1 MSGRGCAL
9 RAPPPHRPGKGK
21 RMLPLLLPL
30 LAAFLVGR
38 LLDKLKIPGGMMV
51 GAVLGAC
58 AVHLIWGMGRLPA
71 PVKWAAQVIAG
82 GFIGS
87 SITKKELRELRS
99 VAKPALVLIPGLFAV
114 NVVAGVLM
122 RSSGKM
128 DIMTALLSAAPG
140 GVSDIP
146 MIAADMDADVSIV
159 MVMQVVRF
167 LMGIG
172 LFPTV
177 IRLLS
182 GGGRGEAAP
191 RAQKNKEK
199 QAVLPVAY
207 TMLVAAACG
216 AVGKWSGLPAGAMS
230 FAAVGAIVFKLAY
243 EKAAVPRAVR
253 KTAQCLSGAY
263 VGAGIGLAEIQAFG
277 GLSLPILALVAV
289 YSLGCFLIS
298 RLLYKLGLFNKT
310 ESLLASTPAGA
321 SDMALIAADLGVSNV
336 KLILLQILRML
347 IVITLFPTL
356 FSVIAGNF

>member
-1 MSGRGCAL
+1 MQL
-9 RAPPPHRPGKGK
+9 I
-21 RMLPLLLPL
+21 LPLA
-30 LAAFLVGR
+30 AAFLVGR
-38 LLDKLKIPGGMMV
+38 LLDRFRVPGGMMV

-58 AVHLIWGMGRLPA
+58 AVNLLLGVGSLPA
-71 PVKWAAQVIAG
+71 PVKWTAQVIAG

-87 SITKKELRELRS
+87 GITRKELRELRS
-99 VAKPALVLIPGLFAV
+99 VAKPALVLIPGLLAV
-114 NVVAGVLM
+114 NVTAGILM
-122 RSSGKM
+122 RSTGKM
-128 DIMTALLSAAPG
+128 DLITALLSAAPG

-182 GGGRGEAAP
+182 DTGRTETAP
-191 RAQKNKEK
+191 RQQKTKQK
-199 QAVLPVAY
+199 QALMPVVY
-207 TMLVAAACG
+207 TLLAAAVCG
-216 AVGKWSGLPAGAMS
+216 ALGKWSGLPAGAMS
-230 FAAVGAIVFKLAY
+230 FAAAGAIVFKLLY
-243 EKAAVPRAVR
+243 DKAAVPRVVR

-263 VGAGIGLAEIQAFG
+263 VGAGIGMAEIQAFG

-289 YSLGCFLIS
+289 YSLGCFVIS
-298 RLLYKLGLFNKT
+298 RLLYKFGLFNKT
-310 ESLLASTPAGA
+310 EAMLASTPAGA
-321 SDMALIAADLGVSNV
+321 SDMALIAADLGVSNI

-356 FSVIAGNF
+356 FTLICAHTIR

>member
-1 MSGRGCAL
+1 
-9 RAPPPHRPGKGK
+9 
-21 RMLPLLLPL
+21 MLQLLLPL
-30 LAAFLVGR
+30 LAAFAVGR
-38 LLDKLKIPGGMMV
+38 LLDKLKMPGGMMV

-58 AVHLIWGMGRLPA
+58 AVNLVLPGGGLPS

-87 SITKKELRELRS
+87 GITRKELRSLRS
-99 VAKPALVLIPGLFAV
+99 VVKPALVLIPGLLAV
-114 NVVAGVLM
+114 NVTAGLLM

-128 DIMTALLSAAPG
+128 DLITALLSAAPG

-146 MIAADMDADVSIV
+146 MIAADMEADVSIV

-177 IRLLS
+177 IRLLA
-182 GGGRGEAAP
+182 GGGRAEAAP
-191 RAQKNKEK
+191 RREK
-199 QAVLPVAY
+199 TKQRQDILPVVY
-207 TMLVAAACG
+207 TLLVAAACG
-216 AVGKWSGLPAGAMS
+216 LLGKRSGLPAGTMS
-230 FAAVGAIVFKLAY
+230 FAAVGAIVFKLLY

-263 VGAGIGLAEIQAFG
+263 VGAGIGLAEIRAFG
-277 GLSLPILALVAV
+277 GLGVPILTLVAV
-289 YSLGCFLIS
+289 YALGCFLIS
-298 RLLYKLGLFNKT
+298 RLLYRLGLFNKT

-321 SDMALIAADLGVSNV
+321 SDMALIAADLGVSNI

-356 FSVIAGNF
+356 FSLIAGNC